1 VLAAGVF
8 LFEAVQ
14 LEFGLEFID
23 ETHFGESF
31 GVEINGSFES
41 GDIRITHK
49 GTWRFLYMEIGNRS
63 HSELAAWTGC
73 RQRSDVNNNNVRGLN
88 LAVPQSDAT
97 SNFQCKE
104 CVSPGRRTCTR
115 RRK

>member
-14 LEFGLEFID
+14 LEFCCVLVGAFGGCLCCRVRRTGLEFID

-49 GTWRFLYMEIGNRS
+49 GTWRFLCMEIGNRS

-73 RQRSDVNNNNVRGLN
+73 RQRSDVNKNNNVT
-88 LAVPQSDAT
+88 A
-97 SNFQCKE
+97 
-104 CVSPGRRTCTR
+104 
-115 RRK
+115 